1 MPMDR
6 SLYPDN
12 WDEIALA
19 IKQEADWHCEDCGRP
34 CRRPGESV
42 PELIERLEPGDWIG
56 EMFEW
61 EDSEEFG
68 AIEVMK
74 PGRFTLTVAHL
85 NHRPE
90 DCRRENLK
98 ALCAPCHCRMDL
110 KAMGLKR
117 QLRAER
123 QGQLTLGIEV

>member
-42 PELIERLEPGDWIG
+42 AELIERIKLGIRGWDL
-56 EMFEW
+56 FEW
-61 EDSEEFG
+61 EDSAEFG
-68 AIEVMK
+68 LIQVPK
-74 PGRFTLTVAHL
+74 PGRFVLTVAHL

-98 ALCAPCHCRMDL
+98 ALCAPCHCHMDL
-110 KAMGLKR
+110 KAMWLKR
-117 QLRAER
+117 QIRAER